1 MKLHFLGANRQVTGS
16 RYLLEAGGLRIMIDC
31 GMFQERQF
39 QKRNWQTS
47 PIDPASIDVMLLT
60 HAHLDHS
67 GLIPRLVAQGFD
79 RPIYTTTASVDLARL
94 VLEDA
99 ARIQNEDVA
108 YKEKRH
114 AKQNRRSQHP
124 YEPLY
129 SIEDT
134 QRALRLFRGVSY
146 AKPVQLNEAVSV
158 TYHDAGHILGSAM
171 LDIQVHEAGQVK
183 RIVFSG
189 DLGQWDTPLIQDP
202 TLLRDADYVVME
214 STYGDRDHD
223 STTSIEDQ
231 LAAIVTEAQ
240 ERGGNVVIPT
250 FAIERAQEMLYY
262 FSKLRAGK
270 RIAPT
275 MVFLDSPMAVDAT
288 RLFARNDDYLDDE
301 ALAML
306 RQRHSPFRFEG
317 LVMAR
322 SREQS
327 KAINHLRGSCVIMAG
342 SGMATGGRVKHHL
355 LHNLG
360 REEATIL
367 FVGYQSR
374 GTLGR
379 EILEGAHS
387 VRVLGEQVTV
397 RAKVTRLLGLS
408 AHADRKALIRWI
420 SNYHPQPKRLFL
432 THGEESASK
441 ALATTLQQELNL
453 TAEIPDYEQVVE
465 LA

>member
-39 QKRNWQTS
+39 QSRNWQTS

-67 GLIPRLVAQGFD
+67 GLIPRLVAQGMN
-79 RPIYTTTASVDLARL
+79 RPIYTTTASVDLVRL
-94 VLEDA
+94 VLEDS

-108 YKEKRH
+108 FKQKRH
-114 AKQNRRSQHP
+114 AREQRRSHHA
-124 YEPLY
+124 YEALY
-129 SIEDT
+129 SVEDA
-134 QRALRLFRGVSY
+134 QQALRLFRGVTY
-146 AKPVQLNEAVSV
+146 GKPVQLNDFV
-158 TYHDAGHILGSAM
+158 TATFHDAGHILGSAM
-171 LDIQVHEAGQVK
+171 LDVQVHEQGRV
-183 RIVFSG
+183 RRVVFSG
-189 DLGQWDTPLIQDP
+189 DIGQWDTPLIQDP

-223 STTSIEDQ
+223 STQSIEDQ
-231 LAAIVTEAQ
+231 LATIVNAAQ
-240 ERGGNVVIPT
+240 ERGGNVIIPT

-262 FSKLRAGK
+262 FSKLRTAK
-270 RIAPT
+270 RIGPT

-288 RLFARNDDYLDDE
+288 RLFARNDEYLDDE
-301 ALAML
+301 AVNLL
-306 RQRHSPFRFEG
+306 RQRQSPFRFEG

-327 KAINHLRGSCVIMAG
+327 KAINHLRGSCIIMAG

-367 FVGYQSR
+367 FVGYQAR

-379 EILEGAHS
+379 EILDGASS
-387 VRVLGEQVTV
+387 VRVLGQQVQV
-397 RAKVTRLLGLS
+397 RAKVSRLLGLS
-408 AHADRKALIRWI
+408 AHADRKALLRWVGNF
-420 SNYHPQPKRLFL
+420 SPKPKGVFL
-432 THGEESASK
+432 THGEETASE
-441 ALATTLQQELNL
+441 ALALTLRQELSINV
-453 TAEIPDYEQVVE
+453 EIPDYEQVVE